1 MKFITL
7 IEIIPRNING
17 KYFEDRKKITVN
29 TNYITHIFPFD
40 DNRSAIYVEG
50 EDDVR
55 IVDVEYSKLVR
66 TLNEDAK

>member
-1 MKFITL
+1 MKFIAL

-40 DNRSAIYVEG
+40 DNRSTIYVEG
-50 EDDVR
+50 DGEGR
-55 IVDVEYSKLVR
+55 IVDREYYDLVGL
-66 TLNEDAK
+66 LNR

>member
-1 MKFITL
+1 MKFISL
-7 IEIIPRNING
+7 IQIIPRNING
-17 KYFEDRKKITVN
+17 NVVEDRRKFAVN
-29 TNYITHIFPFD
+29 KNYITIVFPFD